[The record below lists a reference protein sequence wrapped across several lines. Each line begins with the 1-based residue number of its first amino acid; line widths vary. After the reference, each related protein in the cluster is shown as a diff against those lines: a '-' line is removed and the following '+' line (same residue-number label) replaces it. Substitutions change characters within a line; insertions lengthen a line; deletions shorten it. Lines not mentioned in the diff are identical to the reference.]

1 MKRILVVDD
10 ERQMTRTLCDILTLH
25 GWETEARNSGEE
37 AVAAVTEK
45 DYTAILMDIKMEG
58 INGVEA
64 LQQIRQR
71 RPGARVILMT
81 AYSSA
86 ELLKQAEEEG
96 ALEIMSKPVA
106 LPALV
111 GLLESILNGG
121 EPVLV
126 VDDDPAFL
134 RSLSDPLRARGFRV
148 LEAGSLEAGIE
159 HLQEGHA
166 VAAVLDL
173 RLGNLGPD
181 EVVLTIKRA
190 SPAVAVILCS
200 GHADLI
206 DQAQSNTPPGA
217 VYGAVRKPFS
227 PDHLIGMLD
236 DLVNRP

>member
-10 ERQMTRTLCDILTLH
+10 ERQMTHTLCDILALH

-37 AVAAVTEK
+37 AVAAVAEK
-45 DYTAILMDIKMEG
+45 DYTAILMDVKMEG

-86 ELLKQAEEEG
+86 ELLQQAEDEG
-96 ALEIMSKPVA
+96 ALEIMNKPVA

-134 RSLSDPLRARGFRV
+134 RSLSDPLRARGFNV
-148 LEAGSLEAGIE
+148 LEAGSLEAGIA
-159 HLQEGHA
+159 HLQGGRP

-236 DLVNRP
+236 GLVNRP